1 MFVTNLLLLEK
12 KHHFFCALSQLIQQF
27 YKVSDSFFP
36 QMKPEKWGEPAGPEL
51 TDNEK
56 LVFDILSKE
65 GSMDLNSLKEQA
77 GLSNK
82 QWDKSIKGLAKHGLT
97 KVTKTDDAL
106 TVEVVG

>member
-12 KHHFFCALSQLIQQF
+12 KHHFFSVSSQLNQLLCEI
-27 YKVSDSFFP
+27 SDSFFP
-36 QMKPEKWGEPAGPEL
+36 QMKPEVFEKKGPEL

-56 LVFDILSKE
+56 VIFDILSKE
-65 GSMDLNSLKEQA
+65 KSMDLNTLKESA

-82 QWDKSIKGLAKHGLT
+82 QWDKGIKGLGKHGLT

-106 TVEVVG
+106 IVEVAE

>member
-12 KHHFFCALSQLIQQF
+12 KHHSFSVLYQLNQWF
-27 YKVSDSFFP
+27 YEMSDSFFP
-36 QMKPEKWGEPAGPEL
+36 QMKPEVFGKKGPEL
-51 TDNEK
+51 NENEQ

-65 GSMDLNSLKEQA
+65 NKMDLNELKSQA

-97 KVTKTDDAL
+97 KVAKTDEGL
-106 TVEVVG
+106 FVEVV

>member
-12 KHHFFCALSQLIQQF
+12 KHHFFSVLSLSYQRLSEF
-27 YKVSDSFFP
+27 SDSFFP
-36 QMKPEKWGEPAGPEL
+36 QMKPETFGGPKGPEL
-51 TDNEK
+51 TENEQ

-65 GSMDLNSLKEQA
+65 GSMDLNALKEQA

-82 QWDKSIKGLAKHGLT
+82 QWDKSMKGLSKHGLT
-97 KVTKTDDAL
+97 KVTKTEDTL